1 MVRSAVIIRNMSFVI
16 KYSGSILSKLKG
28 IKYSCV
34 RRCFGRDCC
43 DFKAHCWNKEDR

>member
-1 MVRSAVIIRNMSFVI
+1 MVRSAVIRSNMSFVI
-16 KYSGSILSKLKG
+16 KYSYSILSKLKG

-43 DFKAHCWNKEDR
+43 DFKVHCWNKEDR